1 MTESVGPA
9 WVRTV
14 VAPNPG
20 PYTLDGTRT
29 YVVGGDPCLIIDP
42 GPALADHL
50 DAVEVAVGSADVAA
64 ICITHFHAD
73 HAAGAAELALRLGSP
88 LAAAPE
94 SAEKAGLDAPQIELA
109 EGTAVR
115 FGGGQVE
122 ALAAPGH
129 CPDHVC
135 FLWRAARALFSGD
148 VILGEGTSMIAPP
161 EGDIAA
167 YLSTLQRFAGLDL
180 EIIYPGHGAPIEEP
194 QQKLA
199 EYIAHRLERER
210 QVLEALKAGATTPA
224 EIRARVYLDLDP
236 RLLEAAEGSVRAH
249 LNKLVAE
256 TRVSA
261 MGDRFTLVE

>member
-1 MTESVGPA
+1 
-9 WVRTV
+9 
-14 VAPNPG
+14 
-20 PYTLDGTRT
+20 
-29 YVVGGDPCLIIDP
+29 
-42 GPALADHL
+42 
-50 DAVEVAVGSADVAA
+50 
-64 ICITHFHAD
+64 
-73 HAAGAAELALRLGSP
+73 
-88 LAAAPE
+88 
-94 SAEKAGLDAPQIELA
+94 
-109 EGTAVR
+109 
-115 FGGGQVE
+115 
-122 ALAAPGH
+122 
-129 CPDHVC
+129 
-135 FLWRAARALFSGD
+135 
-148 VILGEGTSMIAPP
+148 MIAPP